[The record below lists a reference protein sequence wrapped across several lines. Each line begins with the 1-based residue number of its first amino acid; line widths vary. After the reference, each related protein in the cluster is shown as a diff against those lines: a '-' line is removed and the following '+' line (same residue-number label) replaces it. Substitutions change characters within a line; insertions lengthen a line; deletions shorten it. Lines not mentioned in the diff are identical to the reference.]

1 MRGKADDV
9 TAAKTITITENNRK
23 KKNLSHPIADS
34 GDNGVEVLDFAFQQR
49 HPGTFSAVGDRMV
62 EQHVEEV
69 AELGRDAAVLQ
80 RVKISDGSHEGV
92 TKQTKGL
99 WK

>member
-1 MRGKADDV
+1 M
-9 TAAKTITITENNRK
+9 
-23 KKNLSHPIADS
+23 LSHPIADS
-34 GDNGVEVLDFAFQQR
+34 GDDGVEVLDFAFQQH

-80 RVKISDGSHEGV
+80 GVKISDGSHVGMTKNKPEFLEVTHKREGNKSTSV
-92 TKQTKGL
+92 SL
-99 WK
+99 IVFF